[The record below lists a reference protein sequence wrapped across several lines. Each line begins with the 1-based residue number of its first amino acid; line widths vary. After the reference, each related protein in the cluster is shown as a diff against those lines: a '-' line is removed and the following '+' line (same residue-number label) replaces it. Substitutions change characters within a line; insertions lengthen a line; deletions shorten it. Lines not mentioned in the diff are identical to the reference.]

1 MTGIECRSICEGVEF
16 LGVQDPKFKTA
27 RMSVHFLLPM
37 REEEAS
43 ANALL
48 PFLLSRASRA
58 YPDYTKLGQRL
69 AELYGASLNAD
80 VDKIGDLQVLS
91 VAASGLADRYALAGE
106 KISESLAELLCGV
119 LFDPPFEDGMFPA
132 DGFEQEKR
140 QTIELIET
148 ELNDKRVYARQRC
161 EAAMCAGEPYG
172 LGRYG
177 TCEAVAA
184 LERPQL
190 TETWR
195 RVLRHSRVQVLVL
208 GNCELAPLYE
218 RFRSSFA
225 ALERGELFAC
235 ETKNVESAASVREVR
250 ETLDVAQAKLVM
262 GFRTAVCQPQ
272 DEVPAMRLA
281 VAMLGG
287 TPSSKLFLNV
297 REKQSLCYYCSASYN
312 SMKGIMLIQ
321 SGVEEQNLE
330 KARAE
335 ILVQLEAMKRGDF
348 TQEEIEAARLSILNS
363 YRSTSDSLGALS
375 GWYLSQAITGRP
387 QTLEEAAAAIA
398 AVTREE
404 LVQAANRITLDT
416 VYSLT
421 GREEKA

>member
-1 MTGIECRSICEGVEF
+1 MIGMECRSICEGVEF
-16 LGVQDPKFKTA
+16 LGVRDPKFKTT

-37 REEEAS
+37 EREEAS

-48 PFLLSRASRA
+48 PFLLSRASRE
-58 YPDYTKLGQRL
+58 YSDYTKLGQRL

-80 VDKIGDLQVLS
+80 VDKVGDMQVLS
-91 VAASGLADRYALAGE
+91 VAASGLANSYALSGE
-106 KISESLAELLCGV
+106 QISESLADLLCGA
-119 LFDPPFEDGMFPA
+119 LFDPPFEDGLFPE
-132 DGFEQEKR
+132 DGFELEKR
-140 QTIELIET
+140 QTIELIES

-161 EAAMCAGEPYG
+161 EAVMCEGEPYG

-177 TCEAVAA
+177 TKEDVAA
-184 LERPQL
+184 LERPRL
-190 TETWR
+190 TETWK
-195 RVLRHSRVQVLVL
+195 RVLAHSRVQILVL
-208 GNCELAPLYE
+208 GNCELEPLYE
-218 RFRSSFA
+218 RFSRFFRT
-225 ALERGELFAC
+225 LRRGELLSC
-235 ETKNVESAASVREVR
+235 ETKNVVSAASVKEVH
-250 ETLDVAQAKLVM
+250 EELEVAQSKLVM
-262 GFRTAVCQPQ
+262 GFRTGVFQPQ

-281 VAMLGG
+281 IAMLGG

-321 SGVEEQNLE
+321 SGVESENLD
-330 KARAE
+330 KARTE
-335 ILVQLEAMKRGDF
+335 IMAQLEAMQKGDF
-348 TQEEIEAARLSILNS
+348 TEEEIEAAKLSILNA

-387 QTLEEAAAAIA
+387 QTLAEAAAAIE

-404 LVQAANRITLDT
+404 IIRAAGRITLDT

-421 GREEKA
+421 GKEKEA